1 MTENELLTRC
11 GGKCELCASDV
22 ELSIYD
28 LPASDG
34 HENEIM
40 ICENCS
46 SQIAA
51 PDTMDMNHWRCLND
65 SMWSQVP
72 AVQVMSYRML
82 KRLSGESWAQDLL
95 DMLYLEDDLRAW
107 GDAEAAAFLRK
118 HPLARQALQ
127 QGGRAVSAEVTGQQ
141 SLLSLSVRWLK
152 NENDTFFQRLRVER
166 SGQGFQAAL
175 ETSPMNTSIR
185 MTGGTVT
192 RSLYDAAD
200 EARLPDPV
208 IHQLTQIFS
217 NQIDFHRTLRKG
229 ARFSVVYEVLE
240 ADGEPLRTGRVLS
253 AEFHNDNQQYDAVWF
268 QEPGQKGNYYDM
280 DGKSLSRSY
289 LASPLT
295 FSRQSS
301 GFAMRLHP
309 IFNTMQ
315 AHRGVDYAAPT
326 GTPAMTVGDGVV
338 TFAGRQGGYGNVVE
352 IRHGNGHSTLYAHLS
367 RIQVRTGQTVQKGQV
382 IGAVGSTGWSTGPHL
397 HFEFRVNGVH
407 VDPQKII
414 QQAQSGPIAPAS
426 KARFAALVRQSQSQ
440 LQAAAQMREVS
451 SQ

>member
-1 MTENELLTRC
+1 MLGQKL
-11 GGKCELCASDV
+11 
-22 ELSIYD
+22 
-28 LPASDG
+28 
-34 HENEIM
+34 
-40 ICENCS
+40 
-46 SQIAA
+46 IAGLA
-51 PDTMDMNHWRCLND
+51 KIG
-65 SMWSQVP
+65 S
-72 AVQVMSYRML
+72 
-82 KRLSGESWAQDLL
+82 LSGKKIESITVVDAYNQSRV
-95 DMLYLEDDLRAW
+95 LEGFDFTITSKIVDITEDKECQAMIADKPDVIFHLAAIVS
-107 GDAEAAAFLRK
+107 GEAEADFEKGYRINLDGTRYLFEAIRKGDIPGYLAANHAF
-118 HPLARQALQ
+118 HFA
-127 QGGRAVSAEVTGQQ
+127 
-141 SLLSLSVRWLK
+141 
-152 NENDTFFQRLRVER
+152 
-166 SGQGFQAAL
+166 
-175 ETSPMNTSIR
+175 
-185 MTGGTVT
+185 
-192 RSLYDAAD
+192 LYDAAD

-407 VDPQKII
+407 VDPRKII

-426 KARFAALVRQSQSQ
+426 KASFVALVRQAQSQ
-440 LQAAAQMREVS
+440 LQAAAQMREVN